1 MYKRQEILQM
11 VSLKQAMQIQVAMER
26 VVQMQVRVI
35 LVQVFLEMG
44 SLENTI
50 KVLYL
55 IHL

>member
-1 MYKRQEILQM
+1 MYKRQ

-50 KVLYL
+50 KVVYL